1 MGSVALSRRISA
13 QIPPGIFVS
22 PGALPIGGQLRLSDI
37 VPYERNA
44 RDNARAVPKVAESI
58 REFGFRGTI
67 VLRSHG
73 DPTIV
78 CGHTRVAA
86 LKQLGWTEIPDE
98 LITWCDDLT
107 DDEVK
112 ALRIA
117 DNKTGDIA
125 TYNRSMLRE
134 EVRGLKDFDMAR
146 FGCEF
151 KSAHRPVGAE
161 RLRTDRAYNLD
172 LVSRDDCDGG
182 GFPTLDGEDAKP
194 RELIGFNYAKSA
206 GADAKRGNGCH
217 FFIDDYQFE
226 RVWANPGKYLDALKP
241 FGCVLTPDFSLY
253 MDMPAPMQA
262 WNRYRSQALGRYW
275 QDNGLTVV
283 PTLSWAQPESYAF
296 CFEGVPRHS
305 TVATSTVG
313 VKGDAHALAV
323 WMDGMRE
330 AMRRVEPSRVLL
342 HGGDVGFDF
351 GDTEAIQYK
360 GGGFHGR

>member
-1 MGSVALSRRISA
+1 MLI
-13 QIPPGIFVS
+13 
-22 PGALPIGGQLRLSDI
+22 SDI
-37 VPYERNA
+37 IPYERNA
-44 RDNARAVPKVAESI
+44 RRNEKAIPKVAESI
-58 REFGFRGTI
+58 REFGFKGTI
-67 VLRSHG
+67 VLRSHA

-86 LKQLGWTEIPDE
+86 CKSLGWVEMPDE
-98 LITWCDDLT
+98 YITWCDDLS

-125 TYNRSMLRE
+125 TYNKAMLRE
-134 EVRGLKDFDMAR
+134 EVRSLKDFDMTR
-146 FGCEF
+146 FGIDF
-151 KSAHRPVGAE
+151 KSKRLQYGAE
-161 RLRTDRAYNLD
+161 RLKTDRAYNLH
-172 LVSRDDCDGG
+172 LVDRGGCGAG
-182 GFPTLDGEDAKP
+182 GFP
-194 RELIGFNYAKSA
+194 ELAPVDVRPDDLMGFNYAKSTEA
-206 GADAKRGNGCH
+206 NAKRGNGCH

-226 RVWANPGKYLDALKP
+226 RVWTSPEKYLDVLKP

-275 QDNGLTVV
+275 QDSGLTVV
-283 PTLSWAQPESYAF
+283 PTLSWAQPESYTF

-313 VKGDAHALAV
+313 VKGDAGALAV

-342 HGGDVGFDF
+342 YGGDVGFDF
-351 GDTEAIQYK
+351 GDTEVVYYK
-360 GGGFHGR
+360 NSVTERMGNGR

>member
-1 MGSVALSRRISA
+1 M
-13 QIPPGIFVS
+13 
-22 PGALPIGGQLRLSDI
+22 RLSDI

-86 LKQLGWTEIPDE
+86 LESLGWTEIPDE
-98 LITWCDDLT
+98 YITWCDDLT

-134 EVRGLKDFDMAR
+134 EVRSLKDFDMSR
-146 FGCEF
+146 FGVEF
-151 KSAHRPVGAE
+151 ASAHRPVGAE

-172 LVSRDDCDGG
+172 LVSRADCGPD
-182 GFPTLDGEDAKP
+182 GFPALSPCDARP
-194 RELIGFNYAKSA
+194 TGAVPCNYAKTTPEGARA
-206 GADAKRGNGCH
+206 GRMLH
-217 FFIDDYQFE
+217 FFKDDYQFE
-226 RVWANPGKYLDALKP
+226 RFWTAPERYLELLR
-241 FGCVLTPDFSLY
+241 GYECVLTPDFSLY

-262 WNRYRSQALGRYW
+262 WNRYRSQALGRHW

-283 PTLSWAQPESYAF
+283 PTLSWAQPESYTF
-296 CFEGVPRHS
+296 CFLGVPRHA

-313 VKGDAHALAV
+313 VKGDAGALAV

-330 AMRRVEPSRVLL
+330 AMRRIEPSRVLL
-342 HGGDVGFDF
+342 YGGDVGFDF
-351 GDTEAIQYK
+351 GDTEVVYYK
-360 GGGFHGR
+360 NSVTERMGNGR

>member
-1 MGSVALSRRISA
+1 MLI
-13 QIPPGIFVS
+13 
-22 PGALPIGGQLRLSDI
+22 SDI
-37 VPYERNA
+37 IPYERNA
-44 RDNARAVPKVAESI
+44 RRNEAAIPKVAESI
-58 REFGFRGTI
+58 WEFGLRGTI
-67 VLRSHG
+67 GLESPENPV
-73 DPTIV
+73 IV
-78 CGHTRVAA
+78 FGHTRVAA
-86 LKQLGWTEIPDE
+86 CKSLGWTEIPDSKIE
-98 LITWCDDLT
+98 FCDDLSA
-107 DDEVK
+107 EQIK
-112 ALRIA
+112 AFRIA

-125 TYNRSMLRE
+125 TYNRAMLRE
-134 EVRGLKDFDMAR
+134 EVRSLKDFDMSR
-146 FGCEF
+146 FGVEF
-151 KSAHRPVGAE
+151 KSKKLTYGAE

-172 LVSRDDCDGG
+172 LVNRCDCDGG
-182 GFPTLDGEDAKP
+182 GFPPLDGADAAP

-206 GADAKRGNGCH
+206 DAKAKRGNGCH

-226 RVWANPGKYLDALKP
+226 RVWASPAKYLDVLKP

-313 VKGDAHALAV
+313 VKGDADALAV
-323 WMDGMRE
+323 WADGMRE

-342 HGGDVGFDF
+342 YGGDVGFDF
-351 GDTEAIQYK
+351 GDTEVVYYK
-360 GGGFHGR
+360 NSVTERMGDGR

>member
-1 MGSVALSRRISA
+1 MLI
-13 QIPPGIFVS
+13 
-22 PGALPIGGQLRLSDI
+22 SDI
-37 VPYERNA
+37 IPYERNA
-44 RDNARAVPKVAESI
+44 RRNETAIPKVAESI
-58 REFGFRGTI
+58 REFGFKGSI
-67 VLRSHG
+67 VLRSRE

-86 LKQLGWTEIPDE
+86 CKSLGWTEMPDE
-98 LITWCDDLT
+98 FITWCDDLT
-107 DDEVK
+107 DEEVK

-134 EVRGLKDFDMAR
+134 EVRGLKDFDMSR
-146 FGCEF
+146 FGVEF
-151 KSAHRPVGAE
+151 KSKKLDYGAE

-172 LVSRDDCDGG
+172 LVNRYDCDGG
-182 GFPTLDGEDAKP
+182 GFPALDGVDAKP

-206 GADAKRGNGCH
+206 DAKAKRGNGCH

-226 RVWANPGKYLDALKP
+226 RVWANPAKYLDALKP

-283 PTLSWAQPESYAF
+283 PTLSWAQADSYTF

-313 VKGDAHALAV
+313 VKGDADALAV

-342 HGGDVGFDF
+342 YGGDVGFDF
-351 GDTEAIQYK
+351 GGTEVVYYK
-360 GGGFHGR
+360 NSVTERMGNGR

>member
-1 MGSVALSRRISA
+1 M
-13 QIPPGIFVS
+13 
-22 PGALPIGGQLRLSDI
+22 RLSDI

-172 LVSRDDCDGG
+172 LVSRADCGPD
-182 GFPTLDGEDAKP
+182 GFPALSPCDARP
-194 RELIGFNYAKSA
+194 TGAVPCNYAKTTPEGARA
-206 GADAKRGNGCH
+206 GRMLH
-217 FFIDDYQFE
+217 FFKDDYQFE
-226 RVWANPGKYLDALKP
+226 RFWTSPERYLEYLR
-241 FGCVLTPDFSLY
+241 GYECVLTPDFSLY

-262 WNRYRSQALGRYW
+262 WNRYRSLALGLWW
-275 QDNGLTVV
+275 QRNGVPVV
-283 PTLSWAQPESYAF
+283 PTLSWAGPATYSF
-296 CFEGVPRHS
+296 CFAGVPSHA

-313 VKGDAHALAV
+313 VAADGRAREVFH
-323 WMDGMRE
+323 DGMAE
-330 AMRRVEPSRVLL
+330 AMRRLEPSRVIVY
-342 HGGDVGFDF
+342 GADVGFDF
-351 GDTEAIQYK
+351 GDAEVISISASVR
-360 GGGFHGR
+360 GS